1 MEYGTEGTLS
11 KTLLYEKMYRSIY
24 YQQQNEK
31 NTMNVDVDETATDE
45 EVIAEKRAIDIEEL
59 GVTQLAQTV
68 TDCDKYPQ
76 RMQLEYI
83 DALVD
88 YKTSIG
94 WKSVYGTA
102 AEEPLW
108 TNHVPRFSGTIDY
121 IFWNILR
128 RMTCRITK

>member
-1 MEYGTEGTLS
+1 MICCGDLNDPCLEEGDCMVSAVYQLI
-11 KTLLYEKMYRSIY
+11 YE
-24 YQQQNEK
+24 N
-31 NTMNVDVDETATDE
+31 NTMNIDGSAVENCKTDD

-102 AEEPLW
+102 AE
-108 TNHVPRFSGTIDY
+108 
-121 IFWNILR
+121 
-128 RMTCRITK
+128 